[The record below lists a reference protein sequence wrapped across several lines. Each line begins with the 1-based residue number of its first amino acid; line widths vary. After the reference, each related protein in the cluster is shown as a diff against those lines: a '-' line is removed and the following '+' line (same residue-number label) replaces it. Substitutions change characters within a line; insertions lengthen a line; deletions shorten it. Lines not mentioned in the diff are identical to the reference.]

1 MEKEIISIIILSWN
15 TKDILKNCLRSIE
28 YPKFGKWVFEV
39 IVIDNG
45 STDGSAQMVEKD
57 FREAVL
63 VKNKKN
69 LGYGA
74 GNNIG
79 IKKAKGEYLLFLN
92 SDTLIKGDAIEEM
105 AGFLKLHP
113 DTGMV
118 GPKLLNEDGS
128 DQPSAGKFPGLRVSF
143 VMLFAERFLGSK
155 FARASYDKI
164 KQVDWVMG
172 AAMMTKKDVVERAG
186 VMDEGIFMYMDEV
199 EWCYRIKKQGFK
211 IVFLPDPEVIHLW
224 QKSSV
229 SGREAPILN
238 IYKGLI
244 YFYKKHLPFWKLPVL
259 MLMLKVKAL
268 TSIFVGVIFNN
279 AYLKKTYAKAL
290 KIN

>member
-15 TKDILKNCLRSIE
+15 TKNILKDCLQSIKKSRS
-28 YPKFGKWVFEV
+28 KWEFEI
-39 IVIDNG
+39 IVVDNG

-57 FREAVL
+57 FKKVIL
-63 VKNKKN
+63 IKNKKN

-74 GNNIG
+74 GNNMG
-79 IKKAKGEYLLFLN
+79 IKKASGNYLLFLN
-92 SDTLIKGDAIEEM
+92 SDTLVKGKAIEEM
-105 AGFLKLHP
+105 ADFLESRSEV
-113 DTGMV
+113 GMV

-128 DQPSAGKFPGLRVSF
+128 DQPSAGKFPGLKVSF
-143 VMLFAERFLGSK
+143 IMLFAERFLGSK
-155 FARASYDKI
+155 FARASYSRI

-172 AAMMTKKDVVERAG
+172 ASMMTRRDVIGKAG

-211 IVFLPDPEVIHLW
+211 IIFLPDPKIVHLW
-224 QKSSV
+224 QKSST

-238 IYKGLI
+238 IYRGLI
-244 YFYKKHLPFWKLPVL
+244 YFYKKHLPSWKLPILIL
-259 MLMLKVKAL
+259 MLRTKAVI
-268 TSIFVGVIFNN
+268 SIFIGVIKNN

-290 KIN
+290 RIN